1 MTAFLD
7 LIDSMRA
14 FMEAG
19 GDVLWVIFLLAVV
32 LWSLIIERFIYLRK
46 VWPSEKAG
54 WVERWA
60 GREDK
65 QSWQALSVREQFISE
80 ARQQLEKT
88 IPMIKMLIGLC
99 PLLGLLG
106 TVTGMIHLF
115 DVMAVTGTG
124 NARAMASGVSQA
136 TIPTMAGMVI
146 AIAGLYFSSRIEG
159 QAKDAARHLSDLLK
173 HD

>member
-1 MTAFLD
+1 MIALLD

-14 FMEAG
+14 FMETG
-19 GDVLWVIFLLAVV
+19 GDVLWVILLLAIV
-32 LWSLIIERFIYLRK
+32 LWSLVVERFIYLRK
-46 VWPSEKAG
+46 VWPVQKAE
-54 WVERWA
+54 WVSSWA
-60 GREDK
+60 NRQDK
-65 QSWQALSVREQFISE
+65 HSWKARCIREQLISE
-80 ARQQLEKT
+80 AKQQLEKT
-88 IPMIKMLIGLC
+88 VPIIKMLIGLC

-146 AIAGLYFSSRIEG
+146 AIAGLYFSNRIEG
-159 QAKDAARHLSDLLK
+159 RTKDAARHLSDLLK